1 MKEEN
6 ICNWITRTGKK
17 IPINKLDL
25 DHLINIIN
33 LLHRKI
39 KDSIYANGANKMWV
53 EILEKE
59 YQRREDYK
67 TKTEKK
73 INKLQYQIF

>member
-1 MKEEN
+1 MENEN

-17 IPINKLDL
+17 IPISKLDL
-25 DHLINIIN
+25 SHLINIIN
-33 LLHRKI
+33 LLQRKI
-39 KDSIYANGANKMWV
+39 NENINYTNGENKMWL

-59 YQRREDYK
+59 YQRR
-67 TKTEKK
+67 TEKKIK

>member
-6 ICNWITRTGKK
+6 ICNWITRTGKT

-39 KDSIYANGANKMWV
+39 KDSIYANK
-53 EILEKE
+53 
-59 YQRREDYK
+59 
-67 TKTEKK
+67 
-73 INKLQYQIF
+73 F